1 VDQRL
6 SRRTAWEIYRS
17 DGKMKSRER
26 ASVPLP
32 AFLGID
38 EFQPDIPRQVGLHQS
53 PPPLHRPASECDK
66 LTLPVNQYWDKAT
79 EPPRSTPTARRNHQR
94 PNRKQNFHLKISGKC
109 PNNRDYLTQ
118 YYGSTPNP
126 WARWPCVDAAAWI
139 EGYSSFRFSW
149 IV

>member
-38 EFQPDIPRQVGLHQS
+38 EFQP
-53 PPPLHRPASECDK
+53 
-66 LTLPVNQYWDKAT
+66 
-79 EPPRSTPTARRNHQR
+79 EPPAAKQKTELPLKNQR
-94 PNRKQNFHLKISGKC
+94 KMSEQPGLPHAVLWVNTQPLGKVAL
-109 PNNRDYLTQ
+109 R
-118 YYGSTPNP
+118 
-126 WARWPCVDAAAWI
+126 
-139 EGYSSFRFSW
+139 
-149 IV
+149 